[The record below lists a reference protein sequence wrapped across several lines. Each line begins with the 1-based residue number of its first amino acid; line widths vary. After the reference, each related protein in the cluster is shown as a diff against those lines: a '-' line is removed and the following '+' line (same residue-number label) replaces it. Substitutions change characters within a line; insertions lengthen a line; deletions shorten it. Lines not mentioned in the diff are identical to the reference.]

1 MTFFLFLPTCAAG
14 GQVFKKQLF
23 QSYSLD
29 AAAVNEGMTR
39 DTIHDDFEAARRL
52 LRKTQEQFD
61 KLELQVSRLKS
72 HHGSEL

>member
-1 MTFFLFLPTCAAG
+1 MTFFLFLPICAAE
-14 GQVFKKQLF
+14 GQVFNKQFF

-61 KLELQVSRLKS
+61 KLELQVSRLKY